1 MRPIGPMELL
11 VILGVAVLLLF
22 GGKKIPEVAEA
33 LGEGIRNFRD
43 FFNGGGGP
51 GGPAAA

>member
-11 VILGVAVLLLF
+11 VILGVAVLLLL
-22 GGKKIPEVAEA
+22 GGKRIPELAEA
-33 LGEGIRNFRD
+33 VRNFRD
-43 FFNGGGGP
+43 ILKGGGGP